1 MDNSLK
7 FIGNREMSQENDDN
21 TVIHSDDQ
29 RDYAFHSL
37 ANRIHSCRRCPRMEG
52 RNRVFGLKNG
62 SIDAATLFIAEAPGR
77 LGADRSGIPLTGD
90 QTGRNFETLLHAAQL
105 KRSDIFITNAVLCN
119 PRDKQGHNA
128 PPTSQEIENCSD
140 HLHETII
147 LLQPR
152 FIITLG
158 QVALRA
164 LSHVAQH
171 EIILSRDVGNPQQ
184 WNGRWLIPLY
194 HPSPRAQTY
203 RSFTKQLEDFRLLG
217 AFIRRNPPL

>member
-1 MDNSLK
+1 
-7 FIGNREMSQENDDN
+7 MSQENDEDAA
-21 TVIHSDDQ
+21 IHSDYQ
-29 RDYAFHSL
+29 RDYAFHCL
-37 ANRIHSCRRCPRMEG
+37 ADRIHTCRRCPRMEG

-62 SIDAATLFIAEAPGR
+62 PIDAAILFIAEAPGR
-77 LGADRSGIPLTGD
+77 LGGDRSGIPLTSD
-90 QTGRNFETLLHAAQL
+90 QTGRNFERLRHAAQL
-105 KRSDIFITNAVLCN
+105 ERSDLFITNTVLCN
-119 PRDKQGHNA
+119 PRDERGHNA

-140 HLHETII
+140 HLRETIT

-152 FIITLG
+152 FVITLG

-164 LSHVAQH
+164 LSRVDHH

-194 HPSPRAQTY
+194 HPSPRAQIH

-217 AFIRRNPPL
+217 TFIRSNPPL